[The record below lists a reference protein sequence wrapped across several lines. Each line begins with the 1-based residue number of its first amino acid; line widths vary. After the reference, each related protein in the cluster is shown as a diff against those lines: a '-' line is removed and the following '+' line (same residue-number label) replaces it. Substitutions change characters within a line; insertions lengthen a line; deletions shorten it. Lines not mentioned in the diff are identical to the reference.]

1 MLKNLATIFSLTLA
15 TVFGTAAFAA
25 DNGTA
30 DEAKAMV
37 DAAVAYYQDN
47 GLDALTTAAQDP
59 ANATFHDRDLYV
71 FVYTMEGINT
81 IHGVKPQLNG
91 KDLSGLKDQNGVE
104 IIKGMIQLVQTDGSG
119 WLDYQWPNPTTNT
132 VQAKSSY
139 VTKLDDDHFVGV
151 GIYVQ

>member
-1 MLKNLATIFSLTLA
+1 MLKNLVTILSLTLA
-15 TVFGTAAFAA
+15 SVFGTAALAA

-37 DAAVAYYQDN
+37 DAAVAYYQEN
-47 GLDALTTAAQDP
+47 GLDALTAAAQDP
-59 ANATFHDRDLYV
+59 ENTMFHDRDLYV
-71 FVYTMEGINT
+71 FAYTMEGVNT

-91 KDLSGLKDQNGVE
+91 KDLSGMKDQNGVE
-104 IIKGMIQLVQTDGSG
+104 IIKGMIQVVQTDGSG
-119 WLDYQWPNPTTNT
+119 WFDYQWPNPTTNT